1 MKLAQLQEARY
12 SGLHPLVEWVKDIV
26 MNEKR
31 ITSETNFMAFSERD
45 LPVIIRDMDKVFGQQ
60 QHNNDQGYVAPF
72 WYHQTLNWTY
82 IMSVGRDDEDEYK
95 DAPYGMNVGREAR
108 IYQSS

>member
-1 MKLAQLQEARY
+1 MKLSQLLEARY
-12 SGLHPLVEWVKDIV
+12 SGLHPLVQWVKDTV
-26 MNEKR
+26 DNER
-31 ITSETNFMAFSERD
+31 QITTETNFMAFSERD
-45 LPVIIRDMDKVFGQQ
+45 LPVIVRDMNKVFGDQQ
-60 QHNNDQGYVAPF
+60 DEISPF